1 MNDTPLRAIS
11 PPQGADSVMTARSIA
26 DWAANVLLGSF
37 AGKPPSHKFAPEHWG
52 QFVQRIGRNYES
64 GSALKALRQIQ
75 GEYPE
80 HAESMLDMLESSGW
94 SDPDRP
100 PRPPRKPPT
109 LADARGMIEGLS
121 WIWPGWILKG
131 QLTLVTG
138 ASGAG
143 KTTLMVD
150 LVRRYYKGLVWP
162 DGTPATQEP
171 GRPALWLNSD
181 RRVDQL
187 AELWAAA
194 GLPDDA
200 CYLAHE
206 LGKPLN
212 PLSLDDPSTMPL
224 ISEYVDSVKP
234 WALIIDTISRAT
246 SQDLCNPTGV
256 TEVTGP
262 LLELS
267 NRTGI
272 AVFLLGHTN
281 KDGEAYGRHL
291 KTTCQVCWKL
301 EGTSATSSRTLR
313 NDDRCA
319 IKPPEPIGVT
329 IQSDG
334 TWKWGEAVNLDE
346 GGRTVGCANLIMD
359 LISRNGRTG
368 WKDLVS
374 QCEIAG
380 GYSSSTVSK
389 AAKTLADVGKLVVIH
404 EVSKNGKSYKLW
416 DVPPVK
422 SGDVPESTP
431 AEDRVF

>member
-1 MNDTPLRAIS
+1 
-11 PPQGADSVMTARSIA
+11 
-26 DWAANVLLGSF
+26 
-37 AGKPPSHKFAPEHWG
+37 
-52 QFVQRIGRNYES
+52 
-64 GSALKALRQIQ
+64 
-75 GEYPE
+75 
-80 HAESMLDMLESSGW
+80 
-94 SDPDRP
+94 
-100 PRPPRKPPT
+100 
-109 LADARGMIEGLS
+109 MIDGLN
-121 WIWPGWILKG
+121 WLWPGWILKG

-150 LVRRYYKGLVWP
+150 LVKRFYKGLAWP
-162 DGTPATQEP
+162 DGTPATQDH

-206 LGKPLN
+206 LGQPLN
-212 PLSLDDPSTMPL
+212 PLSLDDQSTIPL
-224 ISEYVDSVKP
+224 ISEYIESVNP

-272 AVFLLGHTN
+272 AIFLLGHTN
-281 KDGEAYGRHL
+281 KEGEAYGRHL

-313 NDDRCA
+313 NDERCA

-329 IQSDG
+329 IQADG
-334 TWKWGEAVNLDE
+334 AWKWGEAVNLDE
-346 GGRTVGCANLIMD
+346 NGRAVGCGNLIMD

-368 WKDLVS
+368 FNDLVT
-374 QCEIAG
+374 QCEMSG
-380 GYSSSTVSK
+380 GYVKGTVSK
-389 AAKTLADVGKLVVIH
+389 ALKALVNVGKLAEIQ
-404 EVSKNGKSYKLW
+404 EESENGKRYKLW
-416 DVPPVK
+416 DIPPDQSRNVLEK
-422 SGDVPESTP
+422 PT
-431 AEDRVF
+431 AED

>member
-11 PPQGADSVMTARSIA
+11 PPQGDDSGMTARSVA
-26 DWAANVLLGSF
+26 EWTANVLLGNF
-37 AGKPPSHKFAPEHWG
+37 AGKPPSHKLAPEHWG
-52 QFVQRIGRNYES
+52 QLLQRIGRNHES
-64 GSALKALRQIQ
+64 GSVLKALRQIQ

-80 HAESMLDMLESSGW
+80 CAESMLDMLASAGW

-109 LADARGMIEGLS
+109 LADARGMIEGLN

-150 LVRRYYKGLVWP
+150 LVKRYYKGLVWP

-212 PLSLDDPSTMPL
+212 PLSLDDPSTMSL
-224 ISEYVDSVKP
+224 ISEYVESVKP

-346 GGRTVGCANLIMD
+346 SGRTVGCANLIMD

-368 WKDLVS
+368 WKDLTN
-374 QCEIAG
+374 QCEVAG

-389 AAKTLADVGKLVVIH
+389 AAKTLTEVGKLVVIH
-404 EVSKNGKSYKLW
+404 EVSKNGKPYKLW
-416 DVPPVK
+416 DVPPVE
-422 SGDVPESTP
+422 SGNVPETQP